1 MSSDVNSSE
10 NVRESDLYAKST
22 EELQSTLDKILE
34 SHHEISQRAID
45 LVKINILSLSVIVT
59 GVSFAGLNISLTL
72 LSGFISFLYSIW
84 SCVQVYHPREFK
96 RGIGKKGG
104 ISMDKMIS
112 SGSTE
117 NEFYRNLLY
126 AYTDAIQ
133 KAEDAHEHEKSCFQN
148 GLWAS
153 IAAILFFS
161 VAGLIQIS
169 GGVPPEF
176 EYPLLIIIPV
186 VVFWG
191 KDNTLE

>member
-1 MSSDVNSSE
+1 MSSGSGSSNGIQDSE
-10 NVRESDLYAKST
+10 LYDKST
-22 EELQSTLDKILE
+22 EELQYTLNNILD

-59 GVSFAGLNISLTL
+59 GVSLAGLNLSLTL
-72 LSGFISFLYSIW
+72 LAGFVSFLYSIW

-96 RGIGKKGG
+96 RGIGRKGG

-112 SGSTE
+112 NGASGDK
-117 NEFYRNLLY
+117 FHRKILY
-126 AYTDAIQ
+126 SYTDAIQ
-133 KAEDAHEHEKSCFQN
+133 KAEYAHEHEKSCFQN

-161 VAGLIQIS
+161 LAGVIHVS
-169 GGVPPEF
+169 GGILYAFEF
-176 EYPLLIIIPV
+176 PLLIIIPV
-186 VVFWG
+186 LVLWG